1 MKLIPLFEGELRFDE
16 TTEVGFPTHGE
27 DGDCWRTSRA
37 TVPFPASGCPASF
50 GGRTTRAGAPTA
62 PGFPA
67 SQVC

>member
-27 DGDCWRTSRA
+27 DGDWLA
-37 TVPFPASGCPASF
+37 YVEGDGAVSGERLS
-50 GGRTTRAGAPTA
+50 GELRWTNHRAGAPTA